1 MQSEMHRSTMSATPS
16 TQKFSRLCK
25 IIGVISIVA
34 LTLAAVESSA
44 QESNSLSTHPKER
57 VCASALNTEQTEW
70 DQGPLFLKYVAEAK
84 RRGLTVEACRKLA
97 QPAASAPK
105 QTVAGACPAPY
116 SNPVVRSAAT
126 KELSELRNAAHL
138 PYLSRQGIAEALA
151 HKVHEVIYNAG
162 LSGGAWPQ
170 PVSVDTLQACY
181 PGLSDLLR
189 EETLRREAENRRKE
203 LERIEAAKPIKRQA
217 YFNYMVVKRCYDVR
231 LGYQLV
237 YINEVELE
245 RAKEAVSAI
254 ETSAVQADSS
264 IDTGNTWQ
272 EGVRMIGASKQYVEE
287 YFCKRL
293 ITIS

>member
-1 MQSEMHRSTMSATPS
+1 MSLAHVRHH
-16 TQKFSRLCK
+16 TQ
-25 IIGVISIVA
+25 IA
-34 LTLAAVESSA
+34 W
-44 QESNSLSTHPKER
+44 
-57 VCASALNTEQTEW
+57 SALPRQKN
-70 DQGPLFLKYVAEAK
+70 
-84 RRGLTVEACRKLA
+84 
-97 QPAASAPK
+97 S
-105 QTVAGACPAPY
+105 
-116 SNPVVRSAAT
+116 
-126 KELSELRNAAHL
+126 SELRNAAHL

-203 LERIEAAKPIKRQA
+203 LERIEAAKPINRLGQA

-245 RAKEAVSAI
+245 RAKEAVASLKPRPSRQI
-254 ETSAVQADSS
+254 HQSIQA
-264 IDTGNTWQ
+264 THGRKAY
-272 EGVRMIGASKQYVEE
+272 E
-287 YFCKRL
+287 
-293 ITIS
+293 